1 MLPPVGMMLVE
12 LLNLSS
18 TVLPTVSFLSMDA
31 IFAVVEGEED
41 AACRLVNLLAL
52 LCDTAKQGDITFRLP
67 IVLFTTVDS
76 D

>member
-52 LCDTAKQGDITFRLP
+52 CDTAKRRDISFRLP
-67 IVLFTTVDS
+67 IVLFTAPVD
-76 D
+76 